1 MSTAEATVDAA
12 RATLHELLS
21 RGTGFDAEYGPSLSN
36 HRPMALTA
44 LHRLGADASRL
55 RAFAATYERRLHPM
69 PPLETWPSGDAWAGR
84 LGDPRAWPAYR
95 HLFAQWLAHEGSD
108 MLPQVLPRLLQ
119 GVGAAAFHGLL
130 RTAYALDAGHAG
142 ELADALAYWACRWLD
157 LGPAGTP
164 GTTVATPATH
174 ATRATRAS
182 RATRAAITADPA
194 AALKALDAAR
204 ITTGTHDLIVHRM
217 QAAAAARGFDAVVQ
231 GLRIDATATLPRLA
245 RLAARLY
252 ARSGNFTALHL
263 VTSAHAL
270 RGVLARLEPEDAP
283 SALAAYWRAYVAG
296 VAAAGARLDRAP
308 AALPWDA
315 LVDAALASDDD
326 HLVKLVDAAREEQRH
341 HGGAD
346 DWQRAATR
354 AVLAARAVPGAA

>member
-1 MSTAEATVDAA
+1 MNRPEASREAA
-12 RATLHELLS
+12 RAALQELLS

-44 LHRLGADASRL
+44 LYRLGADESRL
-55 RAFAATYERRLHPM
+55 RAFATTYERRLHPM
-69 PPLETWPSGDAWAGR
+69 PPLETWPSGVAWAGR

-95 HLFAQWLAHEGSD
+95 HLFAQWLLHEGPD

-119 GVGAAAFHGLL
+119 GVGAAAFHGLI

-157 LGPAGTP
+157 LGTAGSAR
-164 GTTVATPATH
+164 GAV
-174 ATRATRAS
+174 
-182 RATRAAITADPA
+182 TADPA
-194 AALKALDAAR
+194 TALRALSASRIAPAA
-204 ITTGTHDLIVHRM
+204 HDLIVHRM
-217 QAAAAARGFDAVVQ
+217 QAAAAVRSFDAVVQ
-231 GLRIDATATLPRLA
+231 ALRIDPATTLPRLA
-245 RLAARLY
+245 RLAARLH

-270 RGVLARLEPEDAP
+270 RGVLARVEPEDVPA
-283 SALAAYWRAYVAG
+283 ALAAYWRAYVAG
-296 VAAAGARLDRAP
+296 VVAAGAVLDRAP
-308 AALPWDA
+308 APQPWDE
-315 LVDAALASDDD
+315 LVAAALASDDD

-341 HGGAD
+341 DGGAD

-354 AVLAARAVPGAA
+354 AVLSARAVAGAA